1 MKSKIILSRI
11 AGVLTLF
18 CSCTKETQD
27 EMKGEQEINIEANYE
42 QALPSDIDAR
52 INFYYT

>member
-1 MKSKIILSRI
+1 MKSKIILSII

-18 CSCTKETQD
+18 CSCTKVTQD
-27 EMKGEQEINIEANYE
+27 EMKGKQAINIEANYE
-42 QALPSDIDAR
+42 LALPPEVDAR